1 MSKMRFGAFVPP
13 HHVPTNQ
20 NITYSIQ
27 RDTELVQHLDTLG
40 FDEAWFGEHHS
51 GGVEPIGDPMMYI
64 AHVAQ
69 VTRRIK
75 LGTGVVSLPYHNPL
89 WVADRFVLLD
99 HLTRGR
105 AMLGV
110 GPGALATDA
119 KMIGLEPATLREN
132 LETDVDVLMQLLT
145 TDEPVSIKTDRYTLD
160 EARLQLDN
168 FTHPYPEVATAAIVS
183 PSGPRLVG
191 KHGLGMISIG
201 ATLTAEGFDALGYHW
216 DVVEEQAAKY
226 GRTADRD
233 SWRLVGMMHLA
244 DTKDQAIEDVKYGL
258 SAFCDYLQHTASTP
272 QMQVTGTDFKGHLD
286 WVLDGGVGVIGT
298 YKEAIDQIERLWTQ
312 SDGGFGCYL
321 NFDHNWADFA
331 AKKHNYHLFANHVMP
346 HFQSGN
352 KKVRSSEQALR
363 AVRDPL
369 AAAQWEA
376 IQAFTEKHAA
386 ERGVPSV
393 GATSS

>member
-1 MSKMRFGAFVPP
+1 VSRIRFGAFVPP

-20 NITYSIQ
+20 NITYSIR
-27 RDTELVQHLDTLG
+27 RDTELVQHLDNLG

-51 GGVEPIGDPMMYI
+51 GGVEPINDPMMYI

-69 VTRRIK
+69 VTQRIK

-89 WVADRFVLLD
+89 WVADRFILLD

-105 AMLGV
+105 AILGV

-119 KMIGLEPATLREN
+119 KMIGLEPKTLRDN
-132 LETDVDVLMQLLT
+132 LETDVDVLMQLIS
-145 TDEPVSIKTDRYTLD
+145 TDTPVSIETDRYRLV

-168 FTHPYPEVATAAIVS
+168 FTYPHPEVATAAIVS

-201 ATLTAEGFDALGYHW
+201 ATLTAEGFDALAYHW
-216 DVVEEQAAKY
+216 DVVEEQATKY
-226 GRTADRD
+226 GKTPDRN
-233 SWRLVGMMHLA
+233 SWRLVGLMHLA
-244 DTKDQAIEDVKYGL
+244 ETKDKAIEEVRYGL

-272 QMQVTGTDFKGHLD
+272 QMQVTGEDFEGHLD
-286 WVLDGGVGVIGT
+286 WVLSTGAGVIGT
-298 YKEAIDQIERLWTQ
+298 YKDAIEQIEKLWSQ
-312 SDGGFGCYL
+312 SNGGFGCFL
-321 NFDHNWADFA
+321 NFDHNWADFQ
-331 AKKHNYHLFANHVMP
+331 AKKHSYHLMANYVMP
-346 HFQSGN
+346 HFQGGN
-352 KKVRSSEQALR
+352 RKVRSSEAALR
-363 AVRDPL
+363 SVRDPL
-369 AAAQWEA
+369 AAAQWDA

-393 GATSS
+393 GVGTT

>member
-1 MSKMRFGAFVPP
+1 MSRLRFGAFVPP

-20 NITYSIQ
+20 NITYSLQ
-27 RDTELVQHLDTLG
+27 RDTELVQHLDNLG

-51 GGVEPIGDPMMYI
+51 GGVEPINDPMMFI

-119 KMIGLEPATLREN
+119 KMIGLDPANLRES
-132 LETDVDVLMQLLT
+132 LETDVDVLMHLLRS
-145 TDEPVSIKTDRYTLD
+145 DEPISIETDRYRLV

-168 FTHPYPEVATAAIVS
+168 FTYPHPEVATAAIVS

-191 KHGLGMISIG
+191 KHGIGMISVG
-201 ATLTAEGFDALGYHW
+201 ATLTSEGFDALGYHW

-226 GRTADRD
+226 GQTTNRD
-233 SWRLVGMMHLA
+233 SWRLVGLMHLA
-244 DTKDQAIEDVKYGL
+244 DTKNQAIEDVKHGL

-272 QMQVTGTDFKGHLD
+272 QMQVTGTDFKGHLE
-286 WVLDGGVGVIGT
+286 WVLDSGAGVIGT
-298 YKEAIDQIERLWTQ
+298 YQEAIDKIQALWDQ
-312 SDGGFGCYL
+312 SNGGFGCFL
-321 NFDHNWADFA
+321 NFDHNWAAFP
-331 AKKHNYHLFANHVMP
+331 AKKHHYHLFANHVMP
-346 HFQSGN
+346 YFQGGS
-352 KKVRSSEQALR
+352 KKVQSSEAALR
-363 AVRDPL
+363 QVRDPL
-369 AAAQWEA
+369 AAAQWDA
-376 IQAFTEKHAA
+376 IQAFTQKHAA
-386 ERGVPSV
+386 EKNVPAV
-393 GATSS
+393 GTTSR